1 MSDFEE
7 EHPDFTTPDEMSSMT
22 LVMEG
27 QKLYVHKEVLA
38 AWSPV
43 FKSMFTRDF
52 RGTYISISYACN
64 CNATHKVHY
73 ICTLSDNC
81 VYVIQFC
88 YHLLLFLMVF
98 Y

>member
-7 EHPDFTTPDEMSSMT
+7 EHPDFTSPDEMSSMT

-52 RGTYISISYACN
+52 RG
-64 CNATHKVHY
+64 
-73 ICTLSDNC
+73 
-81 VYVIQFC
+81 
-88 YHLLLFLMVF
+88 LFIVWIIHITFYVF
-98 Y
+98 YANHALR